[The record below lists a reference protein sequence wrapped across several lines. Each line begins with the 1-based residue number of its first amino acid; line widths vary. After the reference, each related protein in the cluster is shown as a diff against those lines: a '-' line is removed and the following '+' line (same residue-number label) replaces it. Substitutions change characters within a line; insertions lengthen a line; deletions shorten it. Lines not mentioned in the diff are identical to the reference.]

1 MSYTPNVPLAN
12 DIVSET
18 QPTILTNFQVLNT
31 IFGND
36 HYQYTDSSTLR
47 GKHKFT
53 TFPDRRGSAPT
64 TLSDEQSFYNSRL
77 EAAAG
82 GAVRVVGKNRAAGS
96 AANQI
101 FPVSPFAMAAITC
114 PIPFGVCTISA
125 YNLNV
130 AATTATLSNFTL
142 QVDFQEAA
150 PATVPYLVFAT
161 YEENGQGAGNPEVT
175 VVSKSTTNCVLRFG
189 NSLNG
194 RIVHI
199 AIWCFPE

>member
-1 MSYTPNVPLAN
+1 MSYTPNVPLSS

-18 QPTILTNFQVLNT
+18 QVPILTNFQVLNT

-36 HYQYTDSSTLR
+36 HYQYTNSSTLR

-53 TFPDRRGSAPT
+53 TFPDRRGAAPT

-77 EAAAG
+77 QAAAG
-82 GAVRVVGKNRAAGS
+82 GAVRVVGKNRDAGS

-101 FPVSPFAMAAITC
+101 FPVAPFAMAEITC
-114 PIPFGVCTISA
+114 PAPPGVCTISSF
-125 YNLNV
+125 NLNI
-130 AATTATLSNFTL
+130 AATTATLSSTTL

-150 PATVPYLVFAT
+150 PATTPYLVFAT
-161 YEENGQGAGNPEVT
+161 YEGPQDSAVAVT
-175 VVSKSTTNCVLRFG
+175 SKTTTSCTLIFER
-189 NSLNG
+189 SLNS
-194 RIVHI
+194 RKVYI